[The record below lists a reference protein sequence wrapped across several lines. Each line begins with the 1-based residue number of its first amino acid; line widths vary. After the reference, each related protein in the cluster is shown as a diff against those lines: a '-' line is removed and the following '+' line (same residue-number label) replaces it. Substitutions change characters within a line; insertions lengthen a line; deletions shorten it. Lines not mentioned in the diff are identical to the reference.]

1 MVITLY
7 KNTSARNVLSKTL
20 TAIATYNNAEIKNPC
35 SVMDPVIILPFYS
48 DNTYDTFDV
57 NYMEIATFNRKY
69 FINKIEVEHQRII
82 IYAHVDVL
90 STYSTEILKM
100 SAMIERAENNN
111 AYNLYLNDR
120 AFKSYAYRI
129 TSTRAW
135 DKSFTKNLNF
145 VLTVAGGA

>member
-7 KNTSARNVLSKTL
+7 KNTSARNVVNKTL
-20 TAIATYNNAEIKNPC
+20 TSIATYNNAEIKNPC
-35 SVMDPVIILPFYS
+35 SVTNPVIIVPYYS
-48 DNTYDTFDV
+48 DNTYDTFDI
-57 NYMEIATFNRKY
+57 NYMDIATFNRKY

-90 STYSTEILKM
+90 STYSSELLNM
-100 SAMIERAENNN
+100 SAMIERAEKKT

-135 DKSFTKNLNF
+135 EKSFTKNLNF